1 MGIIALLKYCK
12 LATLYSTHVQYMY
25 MYVWYTHVQY
35 MYVWYTHVQY
45 MYVWYTHVQYM
56 YRYGI
61 HMYSTCMYGIHMYS
75 TCTGMVYTCT
85 VHVCMYGIHMY
96 CTCLNVIN
104 SWYTWV
110 FPSLQQSCGLCY
122 KCTFIFKKA
131 MMVLSSSVIKMV
143 QLYMYMYHFKHS
155 IPVYCNVYILFW
167 AVFAARLN
175 LYCMSL
181 TLIGQS
187 LDYFCIALS
196 YQSYH
201 KFFFSMKILLLEE
214 FVSYYVSTGC
224 YSS

>member
-1 MGIIALLKYCK
+1 
-12 LATLYSTHVQYMY
+12 

-35 MYVWYTHVQY
+35 MYVCMVYTCAVHVQ
-45 MYVWYTHVQYM
+45 V
-56 YRYGI
+56 
-61 HMYSTCMYGIHMYS
+61 C
-75 TCTGMVYTCT
+75 MVYTCT
-85 VHVCMYGIHMY
+85 VHVYMYGIHMY

-110 FPSLQQSCGLCY
+110 FPSLQQSCGFWY

-143 QLYMYMYHFKHS
+143 QLYMYHFKRS
-155 IPVYCNVYILFW
+155 ITVYCNAYILFW

-187 LDYFCIALS
+187 LDYFSIALS

-201 KFFFSMKILLLEE
+201 KFFFSLKILLLEE
-214 FVSYYVSTGC
+214 FVSYNVSTGC